1 MKNIFILLLIFTIV
15 AKSKENYDLNT
26 AIAKALENNHN
37 VKIAEYNL
45 ETAQK
50 DVKEAYGYAYPRVD
64 LNANYNRSIIKQKI
78 VFAGGG
84 TSSFFPQPLV
94 AAIAQ
99 AVGANPEDLLGS
111 SNASEY
117 SAITA
122 GSNNNFRAQVELVQP
137 LFDYTVFTGIGSS
150 AIYKKAVEESL
161 NSEQSRT
168 VKNTKVAFFSA
179 ILAKESIEL
188 VQSSLD
194 NAQKR
199 YDEISIMFNEGLISE
214 YEQLR
219 ASVQVSNLKT
229 ELANVETN
237 YINAKNNLKLVIG
250 IENNE
255 DIEIQD
261 SFEKYLKNDK
271 LPNLD
276 ESYAE
281 LLTTNNDL
289 KSLEYQV
296 EVQDAFIDLGKAD
309 YMPRLSLFA
318 NYVYQGQ
325 SDDFDFFTVDQ
336 SDVGIRLSMNLFNG
350 FQTNT
355 KVEKAQIN
363 KQIAIT
369 QKLLLTQSLRNN
381 IENVILRMET
391 ANKQIESTQANMKQA
406 QRAYEISK
414 IRFNEGVGS
423 QLEMNDADLAL
434 RQASINYLNA
444 SYNFLS
450 AQSEY
455 ENLIG
460 KIN

>member
-1 MKNIFILLLIFTIV
+1 MKNVLILLLFLTIV
-15 AKSKENYDLNT
+15 AKSKENYDLNS
-26 AIAKALENNHN
+26 AIATALEKNHN
-37 VKIAEYNL
+37 VKIAKYNL

-50 DVKEAYGYAYPRVD
+50 DVSEAYGYAYPRVD

-84 TSSFFPQPLV
+84 TSSFFPQPLI

-150 AIYKKAVEESL
+150 AVYEKVVEESL
-161 NSEQSRT
+161 TAEQSKT
-168 VKNTKVAFFSA
+168 VKNTKIAFFSS

-188 VQSSLD
+188 VKSSME

-199 YDEISIMFNEGLISE
+199 YDEITVLFNEGMISE

-219 ASVQVSNLKT
+219 AGVQVENLKT
-229 ELANVETN
+229 ELANAETSF
-237 YINAKNNLKLVIG
+237 INAKNNLKLVLGMESSEDIG
-250 IENNE
+250 IVGTF
-255 DIEIQD
+255 D
-261 SFEKYLKNDK
+261 KYLGNAAV
-271 LPNLD
+271 PNID
-276 ESYAE
+276 ESYAQ
-281 LLTTNNDL
+281 LLSQNPDL
-289 KSLEYQV
+289 KSLEYQA

-336 SDVGIRLSMNLFNG
+336 SDIGVRLSMNLFNG
-350 FQTNT
+350 FQTNV

-363 KQIAIT
+363 KEIALT
-369 QKLLLTQSLRNN
+369 QKLMLTMSLKNN

-391 ANKQIESTQANMKQA
+391 ANKQLTSTEANVKQA
-406 QRAYEISK
+406 KRAYEISQ

-434 RQASINYLNA
+434 RQATVNYLNA

-460 KIN
+460 KLN